1 MTRHVGRHKDTNE
14 QLAVVWM
21 LLPDST
27 THALVARVD
36 SVRDPLRRELM
47 QAIASPEAQQ
57 SEALSDAIG
66 RRQYADTRKSI
77 LQVLHEHGYL
87 KATPIDEVVMTPDG
101 NHRVPLRAVL
111 EALGRVS
118 PANAPAD
125 ANKFNPHT
133 YNSVAEGQNEQTGAA
148 KNLLI
153 EAEMLESD
161 ARAKRAHA
169 YRLAPS
175 LNPQLQ
181 AQRASEADVAAAQAN
196 AVQASATALI
206 DPKTNGE

>member
-21 LLPDST
+21 LLPDQT
-27 THALVARVD
+27 THALVVHIDR
-36 SVRDPLRRELM
+36 VRDPLRRELM
-47 QAIASPEAQQ
+47 QAVSSPEAQQ

-77 LQVLHEHGYL
+77 LQVLHESGQL
-87 KATPIDEVVMTPDG
+87 TPMPIDEVVMTPDG
-101 NHRVPLRAVL
+101 NHRIPLRAVL
-111 EALGRVS
+111 EALGRLKGVE
-118 PANAPAD
+118 APAD
-125 ANKFNPHT
+125 TTKFNPHT
-133 YNSVAEGQNEQTGAA
+133 YNSGAEGQNEQTGAA

-161 ARAKRAHA
+161 ARAKRAQA

-181 AQRASEADVAAAQAN
+181 AQRVAEADAVATAAA
-196 AVQASATALI
+196 AVQAASEQPT
-206 DPKTNGE
+206 DVK